1 MCNGDNWTIS
11 VTINVRGETAQLTLN
26 KTHNV
31 TVQVVL
37 EILQYRRIN
46 TQMRYNPT
54 IQANTVIRKNVPLSK
69 SMSLTIRR
77 PY

>member
-1 MCNGDNWTIS
+1 MFG
-11 VTINVRGETAQLTLN
+11 GETSQLTLN

-69 SMSLTIRR
+69 TMSL
-77 PY
+77 

>member
-11 VTINVRGETAQLTLN
+11 VTINVRGETSQLTLN

-69 SMSLTIRR
+69 TMSITIRR